1 MVEEISKKVTRTSLT
16 WINEDKF
23 IIEEMVIQRVAL
35 ISHHNIEVGIGIN
48 LYIMV
53 APRNQDSQELE
64 FMKSLH
70 ALYLEQRC
78 GMMVSDICLSLEAF
92 GAQ

>member
-16 WINEDKF
+16 WINDDKF
-23 IIEEMVIQRVAL
+23 IIEEMVIQRVTL
-35 ISHHNIEVGIGIN
+35 ISHHNIEVRIGIN

-53 APRNQDSQELE
+53 APRNQDLQELE
-64 FMKSLH
+64 FMKTLH
-70 ALYLEQRC
+70 ALYFEQRC
-78 GMMVSDICLSLEAF
+78 GLMVRDICVSLEAF